1 MAEKAEC
8 IGRYILSTIDS
19 PNVIQALACDTR
31 AHRGGPPPRKR
42 RDSDDDCGQA
52 VSVSIQAA
60 IAQLILRS

>member
-31 AHRGGPPPRKR
+31 AHRGAPPPASVETATTIAVRLLAFQFKR
-42 RDSDDDCGQA
+42 
-52 VSVSIQAA
+52 
-60 IAQLILRS
+60 L